1 MFITEEQNSN
11 INYLIN
17 QYNQYNNENNK
28 DNNNLEFEIRFQ
40 QKNNFNFFSNLL
52 HSLNKYNFKTK
63 SVEYNLDIFINNQRL
78 SINNNKDHIIDLCN
92 NNFLNLYDSNFK
104 DFYTLIEKTPIKN
117 IDINDIYGFNSK
129 NNLNIRISLSNEES
143 KNIND
148 NIITK
153 FKNEEN
159 KTIRFKT
166 RFSFLNDDFR
176 FDLTITNKYNTSIN
190 INNDDNSQYE
200 IELEYINKENDK
212 KLSSELLFGYIKFI
226 YRLMYLSNIPLN
238 IKTKNDIFQN
248 YMNLVQNQRF
258 IGEEVSTFKLN
269 HLDNTEQFN
278 ILNNDITNDNN
289 TVYAVT
295 DKADG
300 SRYLM
305 YISSPIPN
313 MRDNVFFLDKFN
325 NIYRPGIYT
334 DNTSLYNT
342 ILDGE
347 FIDYKNIFLIF
358 DILFYNNNDIR
369 KHHLITQTTD
379 KSRWSYLKNINLSDF
394 KFIDTPITF
403 SLKKYFINNKME
415 DNKPIIFK
423 HIRKLWES
431 RYEDNNEIWKYDINK
446 DIKQDTLNYK
456 LDGLI
461 FTPVNRPYYNRKSK
475 YGNRAYNLKWKPP
488 SLNSID
494 FLVFFPDVENV
505 IDDNIEYKVIHI
517 LSSNQGKHIDFTL
530 NNNQLKIFNLET
542 ANIYNDAHVIY
553 VPIKNNSI
561 FSLHDEK
568 QIRSGNIIELVYN
581 NNPDKDYKFNWQII
595 RSRPD
600 KKFANSIRT
609 AIDVW
614 NSIHENITE
623 NFIFNDIYN
632 DSNVTNPSFYTKQL
646 EFKPAPWKFHNQ
658 FKAYIINNLIKRFD
672 NKINVLELGSGRG
685 GDFPKFHLTFK
696 VKNIIGIEYFE
707 KGGISIAKSRYSN
720 NRINYSK
727 PKNNDDTTYLHYIQ
741 ADFTQNIYKNNKFNI
756 DFLINKSTEYS
767 QNLGTWFKKLHS
779 FDFISSQFALQFA
792 FKNKTTIKN
801 FFNNISKSLSDNGIF
816 FCTFPDGDSIFNEF
830 KSKNSAEFSISS
842 SIDEK
847 QFLSDF
853 KIKSS
858 ILKNYIN
865 KYDSFNDVP
874 DNKKLGIEL
883 EVSTSSFKE
892 TAIREYFV
900 NKDLLIQYAEKSGL
914 IVSYDYNNLK
924 LNNIIDTTNGVGI
937 WNSYPNYTN
946 FKKDD
951 KFNMKD
957 DPNAQLF
964 SNLFSFLIFTKA
976 SSQSSSN

>member
-1 MFITEEQNSN
+1 MFISQDLNNN
-11 INYLIN
+11 INHLID
-17 QYNQYNNENNK
+17 QYNKNK
-28 DNNNLEFEIRFQ
+28 NNLEFEIRFQ
-40 QKNNFNFFSNLL
+40 QNNNFNFFSNLL
-52 HSLNKYNFKTK
+52 HSLNKYNFKIKT
-63 SVEYNLDIFINNQRL
+63 VEYNLDISINNTRL
-78 SINNNKDHIIDLCN
+78 SINNNKDHIVDLCN

-104 DFYTLIEKTPIKN
+104 DFYTLIEKKNIKN
-117 IDINDIYGFNSK
+117 IDINDIYGFNT
-129 NNLNIRISLSNEES
+129 NDNLKIRISLSEEIPKS
-143 KNIND
+143 INND
-148 NIITK
+148 IIIQ
-153 FKNEEN
+153 FKNEQN
-159 KTIRFKT
+159 KKIRFKT
-166 RFSFLNDDFR
+166 RFSFSNNDFR
-176 FDLTITNKYNTSIN
+176 FDLTITNKYNISSN
-190 INNDDNSQYE
+190 INNDISQYE
-200 IELEYINKENDK
+200 IELEYINKNNE
-212 KLSSELLFGYIKFI
+212 LSNTVLFGYIKFI
-226 YRLMYLSNIPLN
+226 YKLMYLSNIPLN
-238 IKTKNDIFQN
+238 IQTKNNIFNN
-248 YMNLVQNQRF
+248 YIKLVKNQRF
-258 IGEEVSTFKLN
+258 IGDEVRTFKLN
-269 HLDNTEQFN
+269 HLDNTQPFN
-278 ILNNDITNDNN
+278 ILNNDITNNDN

-305 YISSPIPN
+305 YISPPISN
-313 MRDNVFFLDKFN
+313 MKDNVFFLDKFN

-334 DNTSLYNT
+334 NNESLYNT

-358 DILFYNNNDIR
+358 DILFYNNTDIR
-369 KHHLITQTTD
+369 ELHLITQTTE

-394 KFIDTPITF
+394 QFIDTPIIF

-415 DNKPIIFK
+415 NNKPIIFK

-446 DIKQDTLNYK
+446 DNEHDPLNYK

-475 YGNRAYNLKWKPP
+475 FVNRAYNLKWKPP

-494 FLVFFPDVENV
+494 FLVFFPDTENIFV
-505 IDDNIEYKVIHI
+505 DNIEYKVIHI

-542 ANIYNDAHVIY
+542 ANIYNNAHIIY

-581 NNPDKDYKFNWQII
+581 NNSDKDYKFNWQII

-623 NFIFNDIYN
+623 NYIFNDIYN
-632 DSNVTNPSFYTKQL
+632 DTNITNPSFYTQQL
-646 EFKPAPWKFHNQ
+646 ESKPAPWKFHNQ
-658 FKAYIINNLIKRFD
+658 FKTYIINNLINHFN

-685 GDFPKFHLTFK
+685 GDFPKFHKTLK
-696 VKNIIGIEYFE
+696 VKNIIAIEYFE
-707 KGGISIAKSRYSN
+707 DGGINIAKSRYVN
-720 NRINYSK
+720 NKINYSK
-727 PKNNDDTTYLHYIQ
+727 SKNNDNTTYLHYIQ

-767 QNLGTWFKKLHS
+767 NNLGLWFKKLYT

-830 KSKNSAEFSISS
+830 KSKKSDSFTISS
-842 SIDEK
+842 SINEK
-847 QFLSDF
+847 QYFSEF
-853 KIKSS
+853 KITSS
-858 ILKNYIN
+858 ILKNFIN
-865 KYDSFNDVP
+865 KYDSFNDIP

-883 EVSTSSFKE
+883 EVKTPSFHE

-900 NKDLLIQYAEKSGL
+900 NKDLLIKYAEKNGL
-914 IVSYDYNNLK
+914 IVAYNYKNFNLSK
-924 LNNIIDTTNGVGI
+924 IKTNNGVGI
-937 WNSYPNYTN
+937 WNSYPYYTN
-946 FKKDD
+946 FDNNN

-964 SNLFSFLIFTKA
+964 SNLFSFLIFTKKSA
-976 SSQSSSN
+976 QSSSN